1 MLKQVLKERDL
12 LPILQHE
19 DGTPVTPETWEK
31 RREELLNALAT
42 YSYGF
47 SDNRPVSVRGELVK
61 EQRDYANK
69 VSHEKIDLTV
79 TTDLGDFTF
88 PIWIFRP
95 KNVEKPPVLL
105 HIAFFR
111 GAIATEAPIYRV
123 PVEEITDRGYA
134 LVSVRYTDMLSES
147 HYGRFIDGFA
157 TYFGVTKENRK
168 PDTWGRIG
176 MWAYGASRIMDYL
189 ETREDLDYKHTALI
203 GHSRLGKTALW
214 ASAQDERFWCTISN
228 DSGYGGAATSKGGTP
243 ESEKARDFADDR
255 NAVWDWFCNNF
266 MNYVDKENEK
276 PYDQSW
282 LLACIAPRLLY
293 VGSAAEDFWADP
305 TSEFVS
311 TLWASQ
317 AWELLGKTGLVTPDK
332 LPEAGDVC
340 ADGNVGY
347 HMRPGTH
354 FLSRE
359 DWNNYM
365 NFLDRHLGKA

>member
-1 MLKQVLKERDL
+1 MLKNVLKERDL

-19 DGTPVTPETWEK
+19 DGTPVTPETWEQ
-31 RREELLNALAT
+31 RREELLKALAT

-47 SDNRPVSVRGELVK
+47 TDTHPVTVRSEIVK
-61 EQRDYANK
+61 ESKDYASK
-69 VSHEKIDLTV
+69 VWQQKINLTLSNE
-79 TTDLGDFTF
+79 DLGEFTF
-88 PIWIFRP
+88 PIWVFRP
-95 KNVEKPPVLL
+95 KKAEKPPVLL
-105 HIAFFR
+105 HVAFFR
-111 GAIATEAPIYRV
+111 GSIATEAPIYRI

-134 LVSVRYTDMLSES
+134 LVSVRYTDMLGET
-147 HYGRFIDGFA
+147 HYGRFIDGLA
-157 TYFGVTKENRK
+157 TFFGVTKENRQ

-189 ETREDLDYKHTALI
+189 QTRDDLDHEHTTII

-214 ASAQDERFWCTISN
+214 AGAQDTRFWCTISN
-228 DSGYGGAATSKGGTP
+228 CSGYGGAATSKGGSP
-243 ESEKARDFADDR
+243 ESEKIRDFADDR

-266 MNYVDKENEK
+266 MTFEDKENEK

-282 LLACIAPRLLY
+282 LLACVAPRLLY
-293 VGSAAEDFWADP
+293 VGSAVDDFWADP
-305 TSEFVS
+305 KSEFVS

-317 AWELLGKTGLVTPDK
+317 AWEMLGKTGLVTPDK

-347 HMRPGTH
+347 HMRHGSH

-365 NFLDRHLGKA
+365 DFIDRHLGK